1 MTKLSKNSTTYKVLE
16 AYAHYLEY
24 QGWGRESIEET
35 IKENED
41 KTVLVMYFSER
52 GELGDWGLQLSYDL
66 ENEIWTVEYKG
77 YINFIIREEATR
89 NEFIEAVK
97 DFEEDPE
104 CLLYEVQ
111 DIIDEDLRKL
121 TDLYQ
126 KKRLLLKKS

>member
-1 MTKLSKNSTTYKVLE
+1 
-16 AYAHYLEY
+16 
-24 QGWGRESIEET
+24 
-35 IKENED
+35 
-41 KTVLVMYFSER
+41 MYCSER
-52 GELGDWGLQLSYDL
+52 GELGDWVLQLSYDL
-66 ENEIWTVEYKG
+66 ENEIWTVEYNG

-126 KKRLLLKKS
+126 RETPPTKEELDEIFRRNTNYEILS

>member
-77 YINFIIREEATR
+77 YIKFYNQGRGNKETS
-89 NEFIEAVK
+89 
-97 DFEEDPE
+97 
-104 CLLYEVQ
+104 L
-111 DIIDEDLRKL
+111 
-121 TDLYQ
+121 
-126 KKRLLLKKS
+126 SSS

>member
-126 KKRLLLKKS
+126 KENASY

>member
-1 MTKLSKNSTTYKVLE
+1 M
-16 AYAHYLEY
+16 
-24 QGWGRESIEET
+24 
-35 IKENED
+35 
-41 KTVLVMYFSER
+41 
-52 GELGDWGLQLSYDL
+52 QLSYDL
-66 ENEIWTVEYKG
+66 ENEIWTVEYNG

-104 CLLYEVQ
+104 CLLYEVK

-126 KKRLLLKKS
+126 RETTPTKEELDEIFIRNTNYEILS